1 MSLKVTDKKVLKNY
15 TKIWEKVRNLMDIK
29 FDGEPACAA
38 NDKYIKTK
46 IKICKEKINTNF
58 CFSLSLLFV
67 NTKC

>member
-29 FDGEPACAA
+29 FDGEPDCAD

-46 IKICKEKINTNF
+46 IKIYKERK
-58 CFSLSLLFV
+58 
-67 NTKC
+67 